1 MQGLETDLDSLRA
14 LKRRAEDLAS
24 THLEA
29 LGLFHL
35 AEEVSPLANLS
46 DEVVGIG
53 GFANLMPGEEVAR
66 DGTAKASLASTAR
79 CVRSLRVSRD
89 LRRGNAD
96 YTPFIE
102 AAIDRHAR
110 QDLATYGLDHLNPFT
125 LGQVLPVLREV
136 AGSDPS
142 DADADAFDGLYQP
155 EVTLPDPDGA
165 VLLLDLL
172 KERLVEPLR
181 APGERPLYTLVQH
194 PDRSQMIRCGIPF
207 RGLPA

>member
-66 DGTAKASLASTAR
+66 DGTAKGQPGR
-79 CVRSLRVSRD
+79 HGSLR
-89 LRRGNAD
+89 A
-96 YTPFIE
+96 
-102 AAIDRHAR
+102 
-110 QDLATYGLDHLNPFT
+110 LATGRPRPTPWQRRLHT
-125 LGQVLPVLREV
+125 VHR
-136 AGSDPS
+136 GSDRPPCQAGPGYLRARPPQS
-142 DADADAFDGLYQP
+142 LHSRPGPA
-155 EVTLPDPDGA
+155 
-165 VLLLDLL
+165 
-172 KERLVEPLR
+172 R
-181 APGERPLYTLVQH
+181 APGSRRQRPFRRCRCLRRPLSARGD
-194 PDRSQMIRCGIPF
+194 PSRSRR
-207 RGLPA
+207 RGAPPRPVEGAPGRAPASAG

>member
-1 MQGLETDLDSLRA
+1 MTVVGKREAGMQGLETDLDSLRA

-29 LGLFHL
+29 LGLFL
-35 AEEVSPLANLS
+35 WPRRSTPLANLRN
-46 DEVVGIG
+46 EVVGIG
-53 GFANLMPGEEVAR
+53 GFANLMPAKRVAR

-110 QDLATYGLDHLNPFT
+110 QDLATYGLDHL
-125 LGQVLPVLREV
+125 VE
-136 AGSDPS
+136 
-142 DADADAFDGLYQP
+142 
-155 EVTLPDPDGA
+155 GA
-165 VLLLDLL
+165 
-172 KERLVEPLR
+172 PGR
-181 APGERPLYTLVQH
+181 APASAG
-194 PDRSQMIRCGIPF
+194 
-207 RGLPA
+207 

>member
-1 MQGLETDLDSLRA
+1 MTVVGKREAGMQGLETDLDSLRA

-53 GFANLMPGEEVAR
+53 GFANLMPGEKVAR

-110 QDLATYGLDHLNPFT
+110 QDLATYGLDHL
-125 LGQVLPVLREV
+125 VE
-136 AGSDPS
+136 
-142 DADADAFDGLYQP
+142 
-155 EVTLPDPDGA
+155 GA
-165 VLLLDLL
+165 
-172 KERLVEPLR
+172 PGR
-181 APGERPLYTLVQH
+181 APASAG
-194 PDRSQMIRCGIPF
+194 
-207 RGLPA
+207 